1 MSIKKDNYQRSKITR
16 LIVNKRYKSEMMVL
30 RSSFINMKS
39 VRTPLRVMVC
49 NACELVGFTRFLC
62 ILCIQRLSRGINKQV
77 RSKSVLP

>member
-1 MSIKKDNYQRSKITR
+1 MPIIKDNYQRSKITR

-39 VRTPLRVMVC
+39 VRIHLMAWVFK
-49 NACELVGFTRFLC
+49 ACELVFFARFLC
-62 ILCIQRLSRGINKQV
+62 TLCIQRLSKGISKQA